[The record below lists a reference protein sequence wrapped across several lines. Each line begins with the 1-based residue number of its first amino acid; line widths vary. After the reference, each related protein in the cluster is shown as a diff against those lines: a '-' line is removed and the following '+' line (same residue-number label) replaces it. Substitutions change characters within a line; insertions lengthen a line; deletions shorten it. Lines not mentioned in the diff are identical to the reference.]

1 MIPTTYLFVPGN
13 RPERFAK
20 ALASGADRVIVDLED
35 AVAPAD
41 KALARI
47 ALGAWLTQLS
57 STERARVMV
66 RINDALSPWHAD
78 DLSWLAGLPVA
89 EVMLAKAET
98 AEQIAEVRTHM
109 SDHARVMPLVETVR
123 GVMAL
128 PALTAAAGVSRLA
141 FGAIDYQLDLDLPGP
156 GLALDMA
163 AVAIAM
169 ASRAADLPSPV
180 AGVTTEIDATR
191 VQVDLLHAR
200 SLGCSPLHILASPA
214 YLARHGTPQQVQ
226 ELAGHSLLG
235 FTQTDTLNHWP
246 LRHNEGDRLA
256 IRPDLSASSGETL
269 RQLAIAGEGI
279 ACLSHFMTHD
289 DVQTGRLQ
297 VLLADATSGYRQPIH
312 AVYYRNTQLAL
323 RIQCF
328 LDFIQQKL
336 AIYAC

>member
-1 MIPTTYLFVPGN
+1 MIPITYLFVPGN

-35 AVAPAD
+35 AVAPVD
-41 KALARI
+41 KASARI

-78 DLSWLAGLPVA
+78 DLRWLAGQPVA

-98 AEQIAEVRTHM
+98 AEQIAEVRDHL

-191 VQVDLLHAR
+191 VQVDLLLAR
-200 SLGCSPLHILASPA
+200 TLGFGAKLCVHPLQVVAVHEAMRPDAQTLAWARRVDSAWRSAKDPGAIQVDGRMVDKPVALRAQRILA
-214 YLARHGTPQQVQ
+214 
-226 ELAGHSLLG
+226 
-235 FTQTDTLNHWP
+235 
-246 LRHNEGDRLA
+246 
-256 IRPDLSASSGETL
+256 
-269 RQLAIAGEGI
+269 
-279 ACLSHFMTHD
+279 
-289 DVQTGRLQ
+289 
-297 VLLADATSGYRQPIH
+297 LADPAH
-312 AVYYRNTQLAL
+312 
-323 RIQCF
+323 
-328 LDFIQQKL
+328 
-336 AIYAC
+336 

>member
-1 MIPTTYLFVPGN
+1 MTPLTYLFVPGN

-20 ALASGADRVIVDLED
+20 ALASHADRVILDLED
-35 AVAPAD
+35 AVSPQD
-41 KALARI
+41 KASARASIGSWLAS
-47 ALGAWLTQLS
+47 AEPAS
-57 STERARVMV
+57 RARVLV

-78 DLSWLAGLPVA
+78 DLRWLAGLPVA

-200 SLGCSPLHILASPA
+200 SLGFGAKLCVHPLQVVAVQEGMRPDAQTLAWARRVDSAWRSAEDPGAIQVDGRMVDKPVALRAQRILA
-214 YLARHGTPQQVQ
+214 
-226 ELAGHSLLG
+226 
-235 FTQTDTLNHWP
+235 
-246 LRHNEGDRLA
+246 
-256 IRPDLSASSGETL
+256 
-269 RQLAIAGEGI
+269 
-279 ACLSHFMTHD
+279 
-289 DVQTGRLQ
+289 
-297 VLLADATSGYRQPIH
+297 LADPAH
-312 AVYYRNTQLAL
+312 
-323 RIQCF
+323 
-328 LDFIQQKL
+328 
-336 AIYAC
+336 